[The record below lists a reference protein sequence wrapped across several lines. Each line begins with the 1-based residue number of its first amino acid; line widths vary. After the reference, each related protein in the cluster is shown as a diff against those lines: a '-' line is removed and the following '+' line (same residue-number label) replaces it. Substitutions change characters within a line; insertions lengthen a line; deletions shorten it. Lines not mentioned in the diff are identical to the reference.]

1 MNIPVR
7 ETPLVTLHAVIA
19 GLFLLFLASSSY
31 DRYTLSTWRYIIDVE
46 SLCVLA
52 TTGFNI
58 HLGTWSSRDASSI
71 SIATISLVMVYL
83 FTDTSYNS
91 RGYFFYSVG
100 FIIRYGYFQLC
111 LFLIT
116 SNSLQGQEKGTAS
129 TRSGAWRN

>member
-1 MNIPVR
+1 MNIPLGEV
-7 ETPLVTLHAVIA
+7 PLVSLHAVIG
-19 GLFLLFLASSSY
+19 GLFLLFLCSSSY

-46 SLCVLA
+46 CLVVLV
-52 TTGFNI
+52 TTGWNV
-58 HLGTWSSRDASSI
+58 HRNMWSARDASSI
-71 SIATISLVMVYL
+71 SIVTISLVMVYL